1 MLVLLRL
8 AQFVGKLLLLSVAVM
23 LLAACDTGGSAQTP
37 TTTVAKPG
45 FHATLK
51 TTDGQF
57 VIQFSVTPN
66 RLGLNTFTVD
76 VQNASSA
83 KPVPGLQVQLTTTM
97 LDMNMGTEEMS
108 LSPDGQ
114 GHYSAQG
121 TLSMGGHWEIGILLR
136 APGSSLHKASVELAT
151 AT

>member
-1 MLVLLRL
+1 MTMLLRL
-8 AQFVGKLLLLSVAVM
+8 AQIVGKLLLLIGAVV

-37 TTTVAKPG
+37 TATVAKAG
-45 FHATLK
+45 FHSTLK

-66 RLGLNTFTVD
+66 RLGLNTFTVG
-76 VQNASSA
+76 VQNASSE

-97 LDMNMGTEEMS
+97 LDMNMGTDQVN
-108 LSPDGQ
+108 LSADGQ

-121 TLSMGGHWEIGILLR
+121 TLSMSGHWEIGILLR
-136 APGSSLHKASVELAT
+136 TQGASVHEASVELTT

>member
-8 AQFVGKLLLLSVAVM
+8 AQIGGMLLIGAVV

-37 TTTVAKPG
+37 TATVAKAG

-57 VIQFSVTPN
+57 VVQFSVTPN
-66 RLGLNTFTVD
+66 RLGLNAFTVA
-76 VQNASSA
+76 VQDASSN

-97 LDMNMGTEEMS
+97 LDMDMGTDEMN
-108 LSPDGQ
+108 LPADGQ
-114 GHYSAQG
+114 GQYSAQG

-136 APGSSLHKASVELAT
+136 TQGASVHKASIELVT
-151 AT
+151 AA